1 MDNRK
6 EFKKVFNGTEFT
18 SELYAKA
25 RAAADNVIVGVG
37 FVGSM
42 KCFLNEDYDRIIS
55 NFNDD
60 ESFEGT
66 IDEYSVII
74 TLLNAGE
81 TFEAYEIS
89 PQE

>member
-1 MDNRK
+1 MDNDK
-6 EFKKVFNGTEFT
+6 NEFKRIFDGAEFT
-18 SELYAKA
+18 NDLYARA
-25 RAAADNVIVGVG
+25 RAAADNVIVAIG

-60 ESFEGT
+60 ESFGGT
-66 IDEYSVII
+66 IDEYNVII
-74 TLLNAGE
+74 TPLNAGD

-89 PQE
+89 I